1 MLNREEREEYIRQQH
16 IYVTTSVVIFSI
28 IQGTLCVILL
38 QRGYDPY
45 EWLWMLPSGYVFNDA
60 SAQDTLREKIFHKI
74 WLNNIPLQEVWSF
87 SEPWRD
93 SRRRVICL
101 AYMSVWQ
108 FYDIKKRTHYG
119 SVSYH
124 SIKDLPVLAFDHAQ
138 IIKRAYALLREQ
150 LATTSIAQHF
160 LPKTFTLTEFK
171 TVYDII
177 LWTHSD
183 LSNFRKW
190 VTARH
195 LVIPTGKK
203 EKNVAHRPA
212 MLWKFVG

>member
-1 MLNREEREEYIRQQH
+1 MFNRESREEYIRQQQ

-28 IQGTLCVILL
+28 VQGTLCVILL
-38 QRGYDPY
+38 QRGYEPY

-74 WLNNIPLQEVWSF
+74 WLKNIPLQEVWSF
-87 SEPWRD
+87 SDPSRD

-101 AYMSVWQ
+101 AYMSVGQ
-108 FYDIKKRTHYG
+108 FHDIKQWTKYG

-124 SIKDLPVLAFDHAQ
+124 ALKELPVLAFDHAQ
-138 IIKRAYALLREQ
+138 IIKRAYAILREQ

-160 LPKTFTLTEFK
+160 LPKTFTLASLK

-190 VTARH
+190 VTSRH
-195 LVIPTGKK
+195 LAIPTNKK